1 MATVDGPCPL
11 LLVLCEEEEE
21 KEEEEASTSSG
32 GADTA
37 MWSWTRSLSPWF
49 GVRVFIGVMQEW
61 PRWSSTVAVVRAWLV
76 FLVLLALCSLF
87 LSAGPCGPDSAES
100 CAVLGPVVLARRCV
114 TTGAGF
120 SPDCA
125 ALPVEIPQVL
135 FLDEV
140 MVTAT
145 GAVVLCRSSAVAV
158 HRWSSTSLSFRRC
171 RSSWS
176 RLFSR
181 PQSFPS
187 CCSMVDVPVMRA
199 CRFSGAAVEMS
210 LALPQLQLAEKT
222 VSFYDPSYFAVTCS
236 VSPGEYKSWI
246 FWEMS
251 SGIIPVFSTLWFDSG
266 YMLASVYE
274 ASGRISRIFYVLVDS
289 GR

>member
-1 MATVDGPCPL
+1 MG
-11 LLVLCEEEEE
+11 LVP
-21 KEEEEASTSSG
+21 SSSSSARRRKKKKRRKRR
-32 GADTA
+32 ADTA

-49 GVRVFIGVMQEW
+49 GFRVFIGVLQEW
-61 PRWSSTVAVVRAWLV
+61 PRWSSTVAVVCAWLV
-76 FLVLLALCSLF
+76 FLVLLALCSLL

-100 CAVLGPVVLARRCV
+100 CAVLGPVVLARRCA
-114 TTGAGF
+114 TTGAGI

-125 ALPVEIPQVL
+125 ALPVGIPQVL

-140 MVTAT
+140 MVTA
-145 GAVVLCRSSAVAV
+145 SSAVAV
-158 HRWSSTSLSFRRC
+158 HRWPSTSLSFRRC
-171 RSSWS
+171 RFSWS

-199 CRFSGAAVEMS
+199 CRFSGTAVEMS

-222 VSFYDPSYFAVTCS
+222 VSFYDPLYLAVTCS

-251 SGIIPVFSTLWFDSG
+251 SGINPVFSTLWFDSG

-274 ASGRISRIFYVLVDS
+274 ASGRMSRIFYVLVDS
-289 GR
+289 GRRLHVCLRIQR